1 MVRGPRKSVGR
12 EGVLAEYI
20 DTIRDDAEDFEQFPI
35 RRLPLIFDFVRSGSS
50 SVMATASYDHH
61 GVRFEYPSGW
71 EIEVSEDEAVTTV
84 SLQSPGRPA
93 FVLVTLDES
102 MPEPEVVVGEVI
114 DTMREEYPDLDDSP
128 IREKIHGYEAIGHDL
143 DFFSL
148 DITSACVIRCFR
160 TKLRTVLL
168 FGQWSDYEEEAARA
182 ALKGL
187 QRSLE
192 VRDES

>member
-1 MVRGPRKSVGR
+1 
-12 EGVLAEYI
+12 
-20 DTIRDDAEDFEQFPI
+20 
-35 RRLPLIFDFVRSGSS
+35 
-50 SVMATASYDHH
+50 MATASYDQH

-102 MPEPEVVVGEVI
+102 MPEPEVVVGEVL
-114 DTMREEYPDLDDSP
+114 DAMREEYPDLDDSP
-128 IREKIHGYEAIGHDL
+128 IREKIRGHETIGHDL

-148 DITSACVIRCFR
+148 DMTSACVIRCFR
-160 TKLRTVLL
+160 TNLRTVLL
-168 FGQWSDYEEEAARA
+168 FGQWSDYEDEPARA
-182 ALKGL
+182 ALSGL

-192 VRDES
+192 ETDGG